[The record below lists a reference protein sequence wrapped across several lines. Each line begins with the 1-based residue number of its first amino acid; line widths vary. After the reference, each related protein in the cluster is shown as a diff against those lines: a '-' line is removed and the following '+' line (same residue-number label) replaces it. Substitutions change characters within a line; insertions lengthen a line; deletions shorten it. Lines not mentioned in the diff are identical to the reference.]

1 MRRGR
6 TTVVVALVAAA
17 MVGSVVALPALSGGS
32 DPLDVTDGATTE
44 TANDPAAAGESQAAL
59 EAGAAQTQNA
69 SSELVAFEEADA
81 TDDDGTNAQA
91 AIQGDSE
98 AAVESGVE
106 EGVELVQ
113 SQGIEV
119 TQEQRAAALE
129 GARSSV
135 AQHQSVEAEQVQAAT
150 KGAVHGSL
158 IQSQSVNATQIQYAV
173 GGATDGGLSQS
184 QSANVTQLQSAT
196 WGATHGALAQSQ
208 NVSVEQ
214 IQAATRG
221 AAAGATKEAG
231 ASDVGKAPHVQE
243 AAQGSAYGVL
253 TQYRSITVEQRQRVT
268 LEHVQH
274 AAAGGAA
281 GSLAGSSPAALEGE
295 QRVDARQ
302 EQRVDVEQRQR
313 VTIKQIQ
320 KAAAGASKG
329 ALVQKQSV
337 SVEQTQAAARGASRG
352 SLKQVQSV
360 RLEQS
365 QSTRLEQR
373 QRISIT
379 QVQEATFG
387 AAKGAISQSQSATV
401 EQIQAA
407 ADGSAGG
414 VLVQRQSIS
423 ITQIQ
428 YAAVGA
434 AEGAVTS
441 AIQRQEVTI
450 EQIQAAAFGAGEG
463 AVTQTQ
469 LVEVTQVQR
478 LAHGGA
484 SGALVQAQSAT
495 VAQIQIAAR
504 SACQETAHAVQS
516 QRISITQLQRLTQ
529 ESASEATA
537 YAVGEETDD
546 VTQIT
551 QHVDITVTQRLET
564 IDRIEGTASI
574 DVPDQESDGERVTI
588 EDASLSE
595 GGFVAVYEGL
605 AVDADPDAIIGVS
618 EYLEAGDHENVT
630 IELDEPLEENGSI
643 VAVTHHDTN
652 DDGTF
657 RYAESDGDED
667 VPYVSGAGAPVID
680 GAFVTV
686 TDEPDE
692 PDEATATLSVADQ
705 RGDGETLTVDEANAS
720 VPYAVTA
727 SYDGETT
734 ESDRFAAGEAV
745 SNLSLE
751 LEPPLEANATVNVSV
766 VDENGTALANDSL
779 EYTVANDTG
788 ENETDPEAS
797 LSVDNQ
803 TGDGGTL
810 TVDAASASVPYVL
823 AAEYDGERVESDE
836 IEANA
841 TVSDEVLDLE
851 PPLEENATVD
861 VSVRAAADDAV
872 LANESIEYA
881 VEEPDP
887 DEPTANLSVA
897 DQTGD
902 GETLT
907 VTQAN
912 ASVEYAITVADG
924 NGTQLATSE
933 TFGANET
940 IGPEE
945 FDLEPPLAENT
956 TLEVAVVAAD
966 DGTPI
971 ETADVDYTVDGAPAG
986 FDVEF
991 VNCQRA
997 VVTASLEEGDRVAAS
1012 TWFYTSGGVGDTIAE
1027 DLVTAGD
1034 EIPAPYNGTIVFEI
1048 GTERDVTTDGEQVI
1062 VEVPDY
1068 GTFGTY
1074 ISGISSP
1081 EAAPVGGIDYPN
1093 PSEACNEEVRPEL
1106 PSIALEETTPTEDGI
1121 DVTFSYENPNDA
1133 SMGANSRFVE
1143 GNTTDQ
1149 PPSGFEPGQ
1158 QTFTVEWT
1166 PESDDERLVWEADFS
1181 NFGYEEPITA
1191 ETPTAGEIEP
1201 SDPAAFGV
1209 SIAGTNS
1216 PVERGESLE
1225 VEADLENVG
1234 GEDGT
1239 QTVSLAIG
1247 DTTIDATSVSLE
1259 SGETE
1264 TVSFTA
1270 ETDGIEP
1277 GEYPLTVSTANE
1289 TAETTV
1295 TVEEPPAP
1303 AAFGVS
1309 IAGTNSPVEQ
1319 GEPIAVETVIENVG
1333 DRAGT
1338 QALEVAVDG
1347 VPSDPIPVTLESGE
1361 TQTVTLNYGT
1371 ADLEPGEYILS
1382 VSTENQTAET
1392 TVAVD
1397 AVPEAGAQ
1405 ADGNGETGPDGE
1417 AETPPEPEQPTEPEQ
1432 PVPPEEPE
1440 PEQPEQPEQ
1449 PAPEQPNEPGPDADS
1464 EPVTDGNEPANESPP
1479 EPETNTR
1486 PAETTDGGA
1495 AETADDETA
1504 ETTDGGTAETAN
1516 NGTTETTDGG
1526 TTDATDGGAPEAT
1539 EDGTAGA
1546 EDETAGAG

>member
-1 MRRGR
+1 MSRGR

-17 MVGSVVALPALSGGS
+17 MVGSVVALPVLSGGS
-32 DPLDVTDGATTE
+32 NPIDVADGMTTE
-44 TANDPAAAGESQAAL
+44 TAADPAAAGGSQAAL
-59 EAGAAQTQNA
+59 EAGGVQTQNA
-69 SSELVAFEEADA
+69 SSELVSFEEPDM
-81 TDDDGTNAQA
+81 TDGGTNAQTE
-91 AIQGDSE
+91 IQGDAE
-98 AAVESGVE
+98 TAVESGVE

-119 TQEQRAAALE
+119 TQEQRTAAIE
-129 GARSSV
+129 GARSAV
-135 AQHQSVEAEQVQAAT
+135 AQHQTVDAEQVQAAT
-150 KGAVHGSL
+150 TGAVHGSL

-184 QSANVTQLQSAT
+184 QSVNATQLQSAT
-196 WGATHGALAQSQ
+196 WGAAHGALAQSQ

-214 IQAATRG
+214 IQVATRG

-231 ASDVGKAPHVQE
+231 TSDVGKTPHIQE

-253 TQYRSITVEQRQRVT
+253 TQYQSVTAEQRQRVT

-281 GSLAGSSPAALEGE
+281 GSLAGSSPTALEGE
-295 QRVDARQ
+295 QRVDVRQ

-352 SLKQVQSV
+352 SLKQIQSV

-379 QVQEATFG
+379 QVQEASFG
-387 AAKGAISQSQSATV
+387 ASKGAISQSQSATV

-423 ITQIQ
+423 ITQVQ

-434 AEGAVTS
+434 ARGAVTS

-516 QRISITQLQRLTQ
+516 QRISITQLQRLTH
-529 ESASEATA
+529 ETASEATA

-546 VTQIT
+546 VTRIT
-551 QHVDITVTQRLET
+551 QHVEITVTQRLET
-564 IDRIEGTASI
+564 IDRLEGTASI

-588 EDASLSE
+588 EDVSLSE

-618 EYLEAGDHENVT
+618 EYLEAGDHETVT
-630 IELDEPLEENGSI
+630 IELDDPLSSSGSI
-643 VAVTHHDTN
+643 VAVPHHDTN

-657 RYAESDGDED
+657 QYVDSNGEED

-705 RGDGETLTVDEANAS
+705 QGDGETLTVDEANAS
-720 VPYAVTA
+720 VPYAITA

-751 LEPPLEANATVNVSV
+751 LEPPLESNATVDVSV

-788 ENETDPEAS
+788 ENDTDEPEAS

-803 TGDGGTL
+803 TGDGETL

-841 TVSDEVLDLE
+841 TVSDEILELE
-851 PPLEENATVD
+851 PPLAENTTVD
-861 VSVRAAADDAV
+861 VSVHAAADDAV
-872 LANESIEYA
+872 LANDSIEYA
-881 VEEPDP
+881 VEVPDP
-887 DEPTANLSVA
+887 DAPTANLSVA

-902 GETLT
+902 GETLI

-924 NGTQLATSE
+924 NGTRLATSE

-997 VVTASLEEGDRVAAS
+997 EVTASLEEGDRVAAS
-1012 TWFYTSGGVGDTIAE
+1012 TWFYASGGVGDTIAE

-1048 GTERDVTTDGEQVI
+1048 GTERNVTMDGEQVI

-1106 PSIALEETTPTEDGI
+1106 PSIALEETTPTEDGT

-1133 SMGANSRFVE
+1133 PMAANSRFVE

-1158 QTFTVEWT
+1158 QTFTVEWM

-1225 VEADLENVG
+1225 AEADLENTG
-1234 GEDGT
+1234 GENGT
-1239 QTVSLAIG
+1239 QNVSLSIG
-1247 DTTIDATSVSLE
+1247 DTTIDAASVSLE
-1259 SGETE
+1259 PGEME
-1264 TVSFTA
+1264 TVSFTV
-1270 ETDGIEP
+1270 ETDGLEP
-1277 GEYPLTVSTANE
+1277 GEYPVTVSTANE
-1289 TAETTV
+1289 TAETIV

-1319 GEPIAVETVIENVG
+1319 GEPIAVETEIENVG
-1333 DRAGT
+1333 DEAGT
-1338 QALEVAVDG
+1338 QDLEVAVDG
-1347 VPSDPIPVTLESGE
+1347 VPGEPVPVTLQSGE
-1361 TQTVTLNYGT
+1361 TQTVTLNYET
-1371 ADLEPGEYILS
+1371 ADLESGEYTLS

-1392 TVAVD
+1392 AVTVE

-1405 ADGNGETGPDGE
+1405 ADGDGETGPNGDPG
-1417 AETPPEPEQPTEPEQ
+1417 PEPPTEPEQ
-1432 PVPPEEPE
+1432 PEPPEEPE
-1440 PEQPEQPEQ
+1440 PEQPEEPESPEPEQ
-1449 PAPEQPNEPGPDADS
+1449 PETPELGPDGDSEPAVEGNEPGD
-1464 EPVTDGNEPANESPP
+1464 ESPQ
-1479 EPETNTR
+1479 ETETNTG
-1486 PAETTDGGA
+1486 PGETTDGGA
-1495 AETADDETA
+1495 TETTDGGTAATTDGGAA
-1504 ETTDGGTAETAN
+1504 ETTDGGTAEDEP
-1516 NGTTETTDGG
+1516 TE
-1526 TTDATDGGAPEAT
+1526 
-1539 EDGTAGA
+1539 A
-1546 EDETAGAG
+1546 ENETAEAE